1 MRARVVALSLRAA
14 PAGGVELRLR
24 ASQPEQRP
32 PRKHRRRSCVGSCFW
47 FVWQLCLLGATTLG
61 SVLIYDL
68 SVQYG
73 RQPLQG
79 ELTIQTA
86 RDHLLLLTSE
96 RSVVWRAVAREQ
108 AQLAAQEAERLYTE
122 AVRRPART
130 QIRSDE
136 PIAVSQLVCRA
147 SARAD
152 EPDVRRRRAGGLPGA
167 VPCPLAGPQPARRA
181 RGGRRVRGGAR
192 GGLGGALGAARRRR
206 VACRLHGRRDAGCV
220 CEQCGGGAVGRVRG
234 ARRRVRRGGGG
245 VRSGGRRR
253 GRRGRRRHGRRG
265 SSRGRGRGRLGRRA
279 SAI

>member
-73 RQPLQG
+73 RQPLQR

-96 RSVVWRAVAREQ
+96 RKFLLPWTNL
-108 AQLAAQEAERLYTE
+108 LATSSLTLLRVLASSQRPPSLPLGMTCTAPSPERMSK
-122 AVRRPART
+122 
-130 QIRSDE
+130 Q
-136 PIAVSQLVCRA
+136 
-147 SARAD
+147 
-152 EPDVRRRRAGGLPGA
+152 
-167 VPCPLAGPQPARRA
+167 
-181 RGGRRVRGGAR
+181 
-192 GGLGGALGAARRRR
+192 
-206 VACRLHGRRDAGCV
+206 
-220 CEQCGGGAVGRVRG
+220 
-234 ARRRVRRGGGG
+234 
-245 VRSGGRRR
+245 
-253 GRRGRRRHGRRG
+253 
-265 SSRGRGRGRLGRRA
+265 
-279 SAI
+279 